1 MRIAVTLLVAQAL
14 GVWILLL
21 LGSGQVTL
29 VLRNLIIMLDRLLVL
44 VAGHRSCNIILV
56 ASIVSAMLAG

>member
-1 MRIAVTLLVAQAL
+1 
-14 GVWILLL
+14 
-21 LGSGQVTL
+21 
-29 VLRNLIIMLDRLLVL
+29 MLDRLLVL